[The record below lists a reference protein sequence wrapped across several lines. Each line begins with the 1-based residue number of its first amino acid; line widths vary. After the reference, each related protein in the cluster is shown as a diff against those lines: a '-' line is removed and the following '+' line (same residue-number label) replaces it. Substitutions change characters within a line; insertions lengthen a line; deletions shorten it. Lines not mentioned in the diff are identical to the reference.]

1 MDNNDAKLIEESL
14 SDIYD
19 KIPCSVCEA
28 DCFRCC
34 TNMVQFTEEELN
46 LMRGYKFD
54 GKCSH
59 LVNGKCSVYENRPF
73 VCRIY
78 GTSEL
83 LRCDGCTPSEYLT
96 EEQTLKLIHKY
107 NVLLQAP
114 KANEK

>member
-1 MDNNDAKLIEESL
+1 MDINDAKLIEESL

-46 LMRGYKFD
+46 LMGGYKFD

-59 LVNGKCSVYENRPF
+59 LVTEWKEFRM
-73 VCRIY
+73 
-78 GTSEL
+78 
-83 LRCDGCTPSEYLT
+83 PSW
-96 EEQTLKLIHKY
+96 
-107 NVLLQAP
+107 NVLK
-114 KANEK
+114 KAMRGYVVVDGRNIYDGKELKENGFNYYKIG

>member
-46 LMRGYKFD
+46 LMGD
-54 GKCSH
+54 
-59 LVNGKCSVYENRPF
+59 
-73 VCRIY
+73 
-78 GTSEL
+78 TS
-83 LRCDGCTPSEYLT
+83 LT
-96 EEQTLKLIHKY
+96 GSARTL
-107 NVLLQAP
+107 
-114 KANEK
+114 